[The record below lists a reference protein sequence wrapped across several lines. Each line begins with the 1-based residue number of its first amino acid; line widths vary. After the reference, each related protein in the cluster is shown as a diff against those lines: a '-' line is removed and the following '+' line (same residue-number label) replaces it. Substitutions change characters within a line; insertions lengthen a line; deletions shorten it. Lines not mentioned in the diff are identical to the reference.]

1 MRSFINSYRC
11 SSLVD
16 SSAALCRQAVVDGG
30 DADHTTTYVP
40 AVRAMGSE
48 LSAPVPSTVI
58 GPFDDAGPGEAPVAA
73 DPEPVGATVAGWLL
87 EAAGPAQAATISA
100 SMSARARVERRM
112 ERKTGIRIG
121 PPIMPPGVG
130 RGRNHASA
138 GTTKHSEGPW
148 H

>member
-48 LSAPVPSTVI
+48 LSAPVPPTVI
-58 GPFDDAGPGEAPVAA
+58 GPFD
-73 DPEPVGATVAGWLL
+73 
-87 EAAGPAQAATISA
+87 AAGPADAPLAAASFTAGGAVASLALAVAGPTRAATIDVA
-100 SMSARARVERRM
+100 L
-112 ERKTGIRIG
+112 
-121 PPIMPPGVG
+121 
-130 RGRNHASA
+130 
-138 GTTKHSEGPW
+138 
-148 H
+148 